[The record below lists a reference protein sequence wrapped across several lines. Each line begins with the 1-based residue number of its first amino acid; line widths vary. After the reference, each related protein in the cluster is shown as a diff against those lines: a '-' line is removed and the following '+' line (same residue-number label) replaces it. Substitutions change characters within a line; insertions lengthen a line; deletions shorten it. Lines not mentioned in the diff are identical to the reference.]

1 MEDHLDDQMESFD
14 LPDAAINAYLRLMEI
29 NLASWQPQVAEWLHS
44 DDAGPSLKQLLA
56 LVPCSPT
63 LH

>member
-1 MEDHLDDQMESFD
+1 MDDQMETFE
-14 LPDAAINAYLRLMEI
+14 LPDAAINAYLRLIEI
-29 NLASWQPQVAEWLHS
+29 NMASWKPQVAEWLHS
-44 DDAGPSLKQLLA
+44 DDAAPSLKQLLA

>member
-1 MEDHLDDQMESFD
+1 MEDQMDTIE
-14 LPDAAINAYLRLMEI
+14 LPDPAITAYLRLMEL
-29 NLASWQPQVAEWLHS
+29 NMASWKPQVAEWLHS
-44 DDAGPSLKQLLA
+44 DDAAPSLKQLLA

>member
-1 MEDHLDDQMESFD
+1 MEDQMDTLE
-14 LPDAAINAYLRLMEI
+14 LPDAAINAYLRLMEL
-29 NLASWQPQVAEWLHS
+29 NMASWKPQVAEWLHS
-44 DDAGPSLKQLLA
+44 DDAAPSLKQLLA